1 MEVRSADVAFSG
13 TTARGYAA
21 VFNQWTRIAG
31 LYDERLDPACFDRTL
46 IEDPDILALWNHSP
60 DALLGR
66 TTAGTLRLSTDS
78 HGLQFELDLDPRS
91 PYGALCLSALERGD
105 AHGCSFG
112 FGVVAQTWQDEDN
125 WERPR
130 RTLTDLILYE
140 VTITPQPAY
149 PTTTASLRS
158 ETAMD
163 NAVAARR
170 RISEREAAMRKRGL
184 L

>member
-1 MEVRSADVAFSG
+1 M
-13 TTARGYAA
+13 
-21 VFNQWTRIAG
+21 
-31 LYDERLDPACFDRTL
+31 
-46 IEDPDILALWNHSP
+46 
-60 DALLGR
+60 
-66 TTAGTLRLSTDS
+66 
-78 HGLQFELDLDPRS
+78 
-91 PYGALCLSALERGD
+91 
-105 AHGCSFG
+105 
-112 FGVVAQTWQDEDN
+112 AQTWQDEDN